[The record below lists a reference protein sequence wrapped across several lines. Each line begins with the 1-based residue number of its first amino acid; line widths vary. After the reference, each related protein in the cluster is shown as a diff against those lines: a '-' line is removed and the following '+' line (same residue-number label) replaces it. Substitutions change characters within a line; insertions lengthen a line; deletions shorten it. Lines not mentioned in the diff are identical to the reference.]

1 MAVEVRSASLSSLID
16 PAAELSCVGGGFAF
30 TEGPVWSRAEEC
42 LYFSDIPRDGRWRWS
57 ERAGMELV
65 LRPCFKANGLVLD
78 KDGNLLACEH
88 VTSSVVRFRPD
99 GTRELLAHHL
109 GGKYLNSPNDI
120 VVRSFDGSVYFTD
133 PDYGRW
139 NNWVGVKREP
149 ELGFKTVFRASADAT
164 GEAHPV
170 AAEGEFDQP
179 NGLCFS
185 PDESLLYVN
194 DSPRAHIKVFDVQPD
209 GTVDNPRIFFDG
221 VGESIDA
228 AAGAEPDQEARHQ
241 KLHNAGAVDG
251 MKCDA
256 EGNVWVTG
264 PGGVWVISPTGD
276 HLGVLHAPEV
286 VGNLAWGGEDLR
298 SLFLMTSTT
307 VHVIRTRI
315 GPARLAHH

>member
-42 LYFSDIPRDGRWRWS
+42 LYFSDIPGDARWRWS

-133 PDYGRW
+133 PITAVGTTGLASRESLSSASRPSSGRRPTRPAKHTRSLLKASST
-139 NNWVGVKREP
+139 NPTASASHPTKASSMSTTHRERTSRCSMSSP
-149 ELGFKTVFRASADAT
+149 TAPWTTPGSSSTALARAST
-164 GEAHPV
+164 RPLVPSRIRKPV
-170 AAEGEFDQP
+170 
-179 NGLCFS
+179 
-185 PDESLLYVN
+185 
-194 DSPRAHIKVFDVQPD
+194 
-209 GTVDNPRIFFDG
+209 T
-221 VGESIDA
+221 
-228 AAGAEPDQEARHQ
+228 
-241 KLHNAGAVDG
+241 
-251 MKCDA
+251 
-256 EGNVWVTG
+256 
-264 PGGVWVISPTGD
+264 
-276 HLGVLHAPEV
+276 
-286 VGNLAWGGEDLR
+286 R
-298 SLFLMTSTT
+298 SSTT
-307 VHVIRTRI
+307 LVPST
-315 GPARLAHH
+315 G